1 MVCVLRFAFASF
13 TFLFLLIRDRTASGR
28 DGLSD
33 MGRRAYTVIP
43 TTTAALVGELG
54 GVTLDFLFLER
65 LCLQQAVLERLAK
78 TTLLDQH
85 C

>member
-43 TTTAALVGELG
+43 TTTAALVWRAGRSNLEISFPQTPLLATGRFGEIG
-54 GVTLDFLFLER
+54 
-65 LCLQQAVLERLAK
+65 
-78 TTLLDQH
+78 
-85 C
+85 

>member
-1 MVCVLRFAFASF
+1 
-13 TFLFLLIRDRTASGR
+13 
-28 DGLSD
+28 

-54 GVTLDFLFLER
+54 GVTLDFLFLKR